1 MSALPSVLVV
11 GAVHDASRTPANVGV
26 VVKRAVASA
35 SANPNLNRIR
45 AEGSLH
51 SECHAIYAWRV
62 MRLSVVICA
71 RRIERRRTIR
81 NR

>member
-1 MSALPSVLVV
+1 
-11 GAVHDASRTPANVGV
+11 
-26 VVKRAVASA
+26 
-35 SANPNLNRIR
+35 
-45 AEGSLH
+45 LH